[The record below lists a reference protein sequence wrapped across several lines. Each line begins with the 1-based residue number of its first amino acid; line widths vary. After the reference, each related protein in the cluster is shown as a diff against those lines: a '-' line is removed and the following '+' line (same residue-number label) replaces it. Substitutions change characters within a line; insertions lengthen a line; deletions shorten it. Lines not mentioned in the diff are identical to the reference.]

1 MLRSKLIRIGLGV
14 ALALIAMPMI
24 AAAHNLG
31 HLTLPDGTCME
42 IGSAK
47 EAPFVGPDHTQL
59 DLIPQTANPPR
70 DEYGVSFVGFWG
82 NTPIAPGRCPVVASQ
97 AASPQDSVGYVGADT
112 LIAVG
117 TM

>member
-31 HLTLPDGTCME
+31 HVTLPDGTCME

-47 EAPFVGPDHTQL
+47 EAPLVGPDHTQL
-59 DLIPQTANPPR
+59 DLIPQTSNPPF
-70 DEYGVSFVGFWG
+70 DEYGVSFVGASG
-82 NTPIAPGRCPVVASQ
+82 NTPIRPGRCPVAPPAS
-97 AASPQDSVGYVGADT
+97 AQDSVGYVGADT